1 MKEVIDVK
9 YGQFRHDLHSQIR
22 KIMTQKKVLKK
33 ESRPVTVDGLMT
45 IGKLDN
51 NLNQASFM
59 PCEHVEVDPYIG
71 RFKVQLLRNGYL
83 YLEQL
88 AKRIRNHPLF
98 RLTHSS
104 LSFGRNAKY
113 YYVLSAPESE
123 AEHIPDWLEQ
133 EAHEAAKRLREM
145 MNKKG
150 GKKK

>member
-1 MKEVIDVK
+1 MVPNIPT
-9 YGQFRHDLHSQIR
+9 HLHSKIR
-22 KIMTQKKVLKK
+22 KIMKKNQKKV
-33 ESRPVTVDGLMT
+33 SRDVIVDGMMSF
-45 IGKLDN
+45 GKLDN

-123 AEHIPDWLEQ
+123 AEHIPEWLEQ
-133 EAHEAAKRLREM
+133 EAHEAAEKLREM